1 MLWLFLAAKLYI
13 LQKEFEALYLKR
25 KNLDFEIRAFLYSLF
40 CKTCSLSMYKKVGGK
55 FRLKLIKVVHLLI
68 DL

>member
-1 MLWLFLAAKLYI
+1 MLWLFLAEKLYI
-13 LQKEFEALYLKR
+13 SQKEFEALYLKR

-40 CKTCSLSMYKKVGGK
+40 CKTCSFPMYKKVGGN